1 MPPHHAITV
10 ALISLVKGP
19 FLAFS
24 ERRFGGDH
32 RKKFRQLERNFTEA
46 EKPLGLGKKDIL
58 QLRSL
63 IRHTGIGCG
72 KD

>member
-1 MPPHHAITV
+1 MPPHYAITV
-10 ALISLVKGP
+10 ALISLVKGL
-19 FLAFS
+19 FLAS
-24 ERRFGGDH
+24 PARPFGGDH
-32 RKKFRQLERNFTEA
+32 RKKFRQLKKNFTEA

-63 IRHTGIGCG
+63 IRHTGIGCA

>member
-1 MPPHHAITV
+1 
-10 ALISLVKGP
+10 
-19 FLAFS
+19 
-24 ERRFGGDH
+24 
-32 RKKFRQLERNFTEA
+32 LERNFTEEA